1 MTIERNPYAAPT
13 AEVHAGRIEPSARFK
28 PLGGLGAMA
37 IFAVGLVLFLRLC
50 CLALEYQ
57 LFAKTDAIA
66 SGSTVP
72 RPEDLADSIAPLAN
86 VWQGAYVGALIL
98 FLVSGILVLCW
109 IHRAHSNLPGLGNG
123 AVQYTPGW
131 CVGYWFIPILNLYR
145 PYQAM
150 CELMNGSDP
159 KRYPRPTVDLPLQ
172 SGNLLLGFWWLFWIL
187 LWITGRVQRFLR
199 DSEDMALVLSV
210 EAVLTAL
217 LTASGLLT
225 IVILRQVQIFQERR
239 RELLLA
245 GEHTMEA
252 PFSQPTSPE
261 DESKPQD
268 AV

>member
-13 AEVHAGRIEPSARFK
+13 AEVLAGRIEPSARFR
-28 PLGGLGAMA
+28 PLGGLGTMA
-37 IFAVGLVLFLRLC
+37 IFAVGLVIFLRLC

-57 LFAKTDAIA
+57 LFAKIDAIA
-66 SGSTVP
+66 SGLTVP
-72 RPEDLADSIAPLAN
+72 SPEEHAVSIAPLAN
-86 VWQGAYVGALIL
+86 VLQIGFAVAAIL
-98 FLVSGILVLCW
+98 FLISAILVLCW

-159 KRYPRPTVDLPLQ
+159 KRYPRPTADLPLQ

-187 LWITGRVQRFLR
+187 QGITGRVSGFV
-199 DSEDMALVLSV
+199 SESDDITLLLSV

-217 LTASGLLT
+217 LTASGLLMIT
-225 IVILRQVQIFQERR
+225 ILRQVQVFQERR
-239 RELLLA
+239 RELFLA
-245 GEHTMEA
+245 AERVVES
-252 PFSQPTSPE
+252 PFPPE
-261 DESKPQD
+261 PGPYVE
-268 AV
+268 